1 MRWSNGSHL
10 QNQVEMTC
18 QVLSGSEDVYRGCQ
32 NISFPGNHLSWKQTF
47 CFSQISSTVSSGA
60 REGQLVA
67 SAEVVDCEDED
78 LDKKPRSNPFD
89 DNDTATFEVVDSGS
103 TWVSRKEVK
112 NFMNHSRGRPD
123 IEDDDDDNKNL
134 GEAWGGESFSI
145 KSERPR
151 TASDARSAR
160 TRPAVQDVSS
170 GFKQKAVPGRPP
182 PPTSAV
188 RSVASSS
195 SSLSSSSVSSSS
207 SSLSSSSSQVSAT
220 TVRKQTGKVTAKQA
234 VPQSSL
240 TESASISDV
249 ISKTPQVSITE
260 YNKLKAEIRRLKKDL
275 QTGNDKTPVRET
287 VKKIIRGQPYTLE
300 VYKSL
305 EDKLSLL
312 DCSVSMHDGNAITT
326 AVLFLKKTV
335 QQRILHEK
343 LRSRPEALKHL
354 AKYLKEHFDYTE
366 LTELYRSV
374 GEYEKAAMLQFN
386 QVIKSKD
393 PGVRLTK
400 LKYIYRNSFDGF
412 PELAEQTK
420 YLKEYIDLLN
430 RQLDIEDKDARDELE
445 KKNHALVAHP
455 RQAPLPLCSMIITLY
470 YCCRY
475 HFGEPENVPSS
486 PLAIRSTFKL
496 TDKQYE
502 WTVLSARAKLKQWK
516 GLEQMFQSK
525 GLFGSVKMKS
535 AVGFNHVVES
545 LHQHGA
551 PEEVLRTYLNYID
564 DRTER
569 LSLATKTKCHNV
581 AIETLA
587 AMKDR
592 QKLEQYRGQLKG
604 TAPEQ
609 AKITEYLSNTQIK
622 WKN

>member
-1 MRWSNGSHL
+1 MAS
-10 QNQVEMTC
+10 QKQM
-18 QVLSGSEDVYRGCQ
+18 
-32 NISFPGNHLSWKQTF
+32 SFQRLKK
-47 CFSQISSTVSSGA
+47 
-60 REGQLVA
+60 
-67 SAEVVDCEDED
+67 SAEEVDCEDEG
-78 LDKKPRSNPFD
+78 LDKKPRFNPFD
-89 DNDTATFEVVDSGS
+89 DYDTATFEVVDSGT
-103 TWVSRKEVK
+103 TWVSQKEVK
-112 NFMNHSRGRPD
+112 NFMNHSRGRPES
-123 IEDDDDDNKNL
+123 EDDDDDNRNL
-134 GEAWGGESFSI
+134 GAAWGGESYSI

-170 GFKQKAVPGRPP
+170 SSLSTSVKQKGVPRRPP

-195 SSLSSSSVSSSS
+195 GSLSSSSVSSSS
-207 SSLSSSSSQVSAT
+207 SLSSSSSKVSAT
-220 TVRKQTGKVTAKQA
+220 TVRNQTGKVTAKQA

-249 ISKTPQVSITE
+249 ISNTPQVSITE

-275 QTGNDKTPVRET
+275 QTSKGKARVPSVPET
-287 VKKIIRGQPYTLE
+287 VKKIIRGEPYTLE

-335 QQRILHEK
+335 KQRILHEV
-343 LRSRPEALKHL
+343 LRTRPKALKHL
-354 AKYLKEHFDYTE
+354 VKYLKEHFDYTE

-374 GEYEKAAMLQFN
+374 GEYEKAAMLQLN

-445 KKNHALVAHP
+445 KKNQALVAHP

-525 GLFGSVKMKS
+525 SLFGSVKMKS
-535 AVGFNHVVES
+535 AVGFDHVVES

-564 DRTER
+564 DKTER

>member
-1 MRWSNGSHL
+1 MAS
-10 QNQVEMTC
+10 QKQM
-18 QVLSGSEDVYRGCQ
+18 
-32 NISFPGNHLSWKQTF
+32 SFQRLKK
-47 CFSQISSTVSSGA
+47 
-60 REGQLVA
+60 
-67 SAEVVDCEDED
+67 SAEEVDCEDEG
-78 LDKKPRSNPFD
+78 LDKKPRFNPFD
-89 DNDTATFEVVDSGS
+89 DYDTATFEVVDSGT
-103 TWVSRKEVK
+103 TWVSKKEVK
-112 NFMNHSRGRPD
+112 NFMNHSRGRPES
-123 IEDDDDDNKNL
+123 EDDDDDNRNL
-134 GEAWGGESFSI
+134 GAAWGGESYSI

-170 GFKQKAVPGRPP
+170 SSLSTSVKQKGVPRRPP

-195 SSLSSSSVSSSS
+195 GSLSSSSVSSSS
-207 SSLSSSSSQVSAT
+207 SLSSSSSKVSAT
-220 TVRKQTGKVTAKQA
+220 TVRNQTGKVTAKQA

-249 ISKTPQVSITE
+249 ISNTPQVSITE
-260 YNKLKAEIRRLKKDL
+260 YNKLKAEIRRLKKDQ
-275 QTGNDKTPVRET
+275 QTSKGKARVPSVPET
-287 VKKIIRGQPYTLE
+287 VKKIIRGEPYTLE

-335 QQRILHEK
+335 KQRILHEV
-343 LRSRPEALKHL
+343 LRPRPKALKHL

-374 GEYEKAAMLQFN
+374 GEYEKAAMLQLN

-445 KKNHALVAHP
+445 KKNQALVAHP

-525 GLFGSVKMKS
+525 SLFGSVKMKS
-535 AVGFNHVVES
+535 AVGFDHVVES

-564 DRTER
+564 DKTER

>member
-1 MRWSNGSHL
+1 
-10 QNQVEMTC
+10 
-18 QVLSGSEDVYRGCQ
+18 
-32 NISFPGNHLSWKQTF
+32 
-47 CFSQISSTVSSGA
+47 
-60 REGQLVA
+60 
-67 SAEVVDCEDED
+67 
-78 LDKKPRSNPFD
+78 
-89 DNDTATFEVVDSGS
+89 
-103 TWVSRKEVK
+103 
-112 NFMNHSRGRPD
+112 MNHSRGRPES
-123 IEDDDDDNKNL
+123 EDDDEDNKNL
-134 GEAWGGESFSI
+134 GAAWGGESYSI

-170 GFKQKAVPGRPP
+170 SSLSTSFKQKAVPGRPP

-195 SSLSSSSVSSSS
+195 SSLSSSSVSSS

-249 ISKTPQVSITE
+249 ISNTPQVSITE

-275 QTGNDKTPVRET
+275 QHKLNFTYVRLS
-287 VKKIIRGQPYTLE
+287 KKNVGKIDDIGLHFSFKIFLLQLLQPYTLE

-326 AVLFLKKTV
+326 VSLTCFLDHIFLATSCV
-335 QQRILHEK
+335 SVCVFRHLP
-343 LRSRPEALKHL
+343 SRN
-354 AKYLKEHFDYTE
+354 
-366 LTELYRSV
+366 V
-374 GEYEKAAMLQFN
+374 GHNFFQMLQLN
-386 QVIKSKD
+386 QAIKSKD

-420 YLKEYIDLLN
+420 YLKEYTDLLN
-430 RQLDIEDKDARDELE
+430 RQLEIEDKDARDELE

-475 HFGEPENVPSS
+475 HFGEPEVQLLNPH
-486 PLAIRSTFKL
+486 
-496 TDKQYE
+496 
-502 WTVLSARAKLKQWK
+502 
-516 GLEQMFQSK
+516 FQS
-525 GLFGSVKMKS
+525 LFGSVKMKS
-535 AVGFNHVVES
+535 AVGFDHVVES

-551 PEEVLRTYLNYID
+551 PEEVLRTYLNFID
-564 DRTER
+564 DKTER

-581 AIETLA
+581 AIEVCFYEG
-587 AMKDR
+587 K
-592 QKLEQYRGQLKG
+592 E
-604 TAPEQ
+604 
-609 AKITEYLSNTQIK
+609 
-622 WKN
+622 

>member
-1 MRWSNGSHL
+1 MAS
-10 QNQVEMTC
+10 QKQM
-18 QVLSGSEDVYRGCQ
+18 
-32 NISFPGNHLSWKQTF
+32 SFQRLKK
-47 CFSQISSTVSSGA
+47 
-60 REGQLVA
+60 
-67 SAEVVDCEDED
+67 SAEVFDCEDKD
-78 LDKKPRSNPFD
+78 LDKKPRFNPFD
-89 DNDTATFEVVDSGS
+89 DDDTATFEVVDSGS
-103 TWVSRKEVK
+103 TWVSQKEVK
-112 NFMNHSRGRPD
+112 NFMNHSRGRPES
-123 IEDDDDDNKNL
+123 EDDDEDNKNL

-160 TRPAVQDVSS
+160 TRPVVQDVSS
-170 GFKQKAVPGRPP
+170 SSLSTSFKQKGVPRRPP

-207 SSLSSSSSQVSAT
+207 SLSSSSSQVSAT
-220 TVRKQTGKVTAKQA
+220 TVRNQTGKVTAKQA
-234 VPQSSL
+234 LQQSSL
-240 TESASISDV
+240 TESASISDAV
-249 ISKTPQVSITE
+249 ISNTPQVSITE

-275 QTGNDKTPVRET
+275 QTSKDKTPVPSVQET

-335 QQRILHEK
+335 KQRILHEK

-354 AKYLKEHFDYTE
+354 AKYLKEHFDHTE

-386 QVIKSKD
+386 QAIKSKD

-400 LKYIYRNSFDGF
+400 VKYVYRNSFDGF

-430 RQLDIEDKDARDELE
+430 RQLEIEDKDARDELE

-502 WTVLSARAKLKQWK
+502 WTVLSARGKLKQWK

-535 AVGFNHVVES
+535 AVGFDHVVES

-592 QKLEQYRGQLKG
+592 QKLEQYRGQIKG

>member
-1 MRWSNGSHL
+1 MAS
-10 QNQVEMTC
+10 QKQM
-18 QVLSGSEDVYRGCQ
+18 
-32 NISFPGNHLSWKQTF
+32 SFQRLKK
-47 CFSQISSTVSSGA
+47 
-60 REGQLVA
+60 
-67 SAEVVDCEDED
+67 SAEEVDCEDEG
-78 LDKKPRSNPFD
+78 LDKKPRFNPFD
-89 DNDTATFEVVDSGS
+89 DYDTATFEVVDSGT
-103 TWVSRKEVK
+103 TWVSKKEVK
-112 NFMNHSRGRPD
+112 NFMNHSRGRP
-123 IEDDDDDNKNL
+123 ESDDDDEDNRNL
-134 GEAWGGESFSI
+134 GAAWGGESYSI

-170 GFKQKAVPGRPP
+170 SSLSTSVKQKGVPRRPP

-195 SSLSSSSVSSSS
+195 GSLSSSSVSSSS
-207 SSLSSSSSQVSAT
+207 SSSLSSSSSKVSAT
-220 TVRKQTGKVTAKQA
+220 TVRNQTGKVTAKQA

-249 ISKTPQVSITE
+249 ISNTPQVSITE

-275 QTGNDKTPVRET
+275 QTSKGKARVPSVPET
-287 VKKIIRGQPYTLE
+287 VKKIIRGEPYTLE

-335 QQRILHEK
+335 KQRILHEV
-343 LRSRPEALKHL
+343 LRPRPKALKHL

-374 GEYEKAAMLQFN
+374 GEYEKAAMLQLN
-386 QVIKSKD
+386 QAIKSKD

-445 KKNHALVAHP
+445 KKNQALVAHP

-525 GLFGSVKMKS
+525 SLFGSVKMKS
-535 AVGFNHVVES
+535 AVGFDHVVES

-564 DRTER
+564 DKTER

>member
-1 MRWSNGSHL
+1 MAS
-10 QNQVEMTC
+10 QKQM
-18 QVLSGSEDVYRGCQ
+18 
-32 NISFPGNHLSWKQTF
+32 SFQRLKK
-47 CFSQISSTVSSGA
+47 
-60 REGQLVA
+60 
-67 SAEVVDCEDED
+67 SAEEVDCEDED
-78 LDKKPRSNPFD
+78 LDKKPRFNPFD
-89 DNDTATFEVVDSGS
+89 DYDTATFEVVDSGT
-103 TWVSRKEVK
+103 TWVSKKEVK
-112 NFMNHSRGRPD
+112 NFMNHSRGRP
-123 IEDDDDDNKNL
+123 ESDDDDEDNRNL
-134 GEAWGGESFSI
+134 GAAWGGESYSI

-170 GFKQKAVPGRPP
+170 SSLSTSVKQKGVPRRPP

-195 SSLSSSSVSSSS
+195 GSLSSSSVSSSS
-207 SSLSSSSSQVSAT
+207 SLSSSSSKVSAT
-220 TVRKQTGKVTAKQA
+220 TVRNQTGKVTAKQA

-249 ISKTPQVSITE
+249 ISNTPQVSITE
-260 YNKLKAEIRRLKKDL
+260 YNKLKAEIRRLKKDQ
-275 QTGNDKTPVRET
+275 QTSKGKARVPSVPET
-287 VKKIIRGQPYTLE
+287 VKKIIRGEPYTLE

-335 QQRILHEK
+335 KQRILHEV
-343 LRSRPEALKHL
+343 LRPRPKALKHL

-374 GEYEKAAMLQFN
+374 GEYEKAAMLQLN
-386 QVIKSKD
+386 QAIKSKD

-445 KKNHALVAHP
+445 KKNQALVAHP

-535 AVGFNHVVES
+535 AVGFDHVVES

-564 DRTER
+564 DKTER

>member
-1 MRWSNGSHL
+1 MAS
-10 QNQVEMTC
+10 QKQM
-18 QVLSGSEDVYRGCQ
+18 
-32 NISFPGNHLSWKQTF
+32 SFQRLKK
-47 CFSQISSTVSSGA
+47 
-60 REGQLVA
+60 
-67 SAEVVDCEDED
+67 SAEVFDCEDKD
-78 LDKKPRSNPFD
+78 LDKKPRFNPFD
-89 DNDTATFEVVDSGS
+89 DDDTLTFEVVDSGS
-103 TWVSRKEVK
+103 TWVSQKEVK
-112 NFMNHSRGRPD
+112 NFMNHSRGRPES
-123 IEDDDDDNKNL
+123 EDDDDDNKNL
-134 GEAWGGESFSI
+134 GAAWGGESYSI

-160 TRPAVQDVSS
+160 TRPAVHDVSS
-170 GFKQKAVPGRPP
+170 SNLSTNFKQKGVPRRPP

-195 SSLSSSSVSSSS
+195 GSLSSSSVSSS

-220 TVRKQTGKVTAKQA
+220 TVRNQTGKVTAKQA

-249 ISKTPQVSITE
+249 ISNTPQVSITE
-260 YNKLKAEIRRLKKDL
+260 HNKLKAEIRRLKKDL
-275 QTGNDKTPVRET
+275 QTSKDKTPVPSVQET

-335 QQRILHEK
+335 KQRILHEV
-343 LRSRPEALKHL
+343 LRTRPTALNHL

-374 GEYEKAAMLQFN
+374 GEYEKAAMLQLN
-386 QVIKSKD
+386 QAIKSKD

-445 KKNHALVAHP
+445 KKNQALVAHP

-535 AVGFNHVVES
+535 AVGFDHVVES

>member
-1 MRWSNGSHL
+1 MAS
-10 QNQVEMTC
+10 QKQM
-18 QVLSGSEDVYRGCQ
+18 
-32 NISFPGNHLSWKQTF
+32 SFQRLKK
-47 CFSQISSTVSSGA
+47 
-60 REGQLVA
+60 
-67 SAEVVDCEDED
+67 SAEEVDCEDED
-78 LDKKPRSNPFD
+78 LDKKPRFNPFD
-89 DNDTATFEVVDSGS
+89 DYDTATFEVVDSGT
-103 TWVSRKEVK
+103 TWVSQKEVK
-112 NFMNHSRGRPD
+112 NFMNHSRGRPES
-123 IEDDDDDNKNL
+123 EDDDDDNRNL
-134 GEAWGGESFSI
+134 GAAWGGESYSI

-170 GFKQKAVPGRPP
+170 SSLSTSVKQKGVPRRPP

-195 SSLSSSSVSSSS
+195 GSLSSSSVSSSS
-207 SSLSSSSSQVSAT
+207 SLSSSSSKVSAT
-220 TVRKQTGKVTAKQA
+220 TVRNQTGKVTAKQA

-249 ISKTPQVSITE
+249 ISNTPQVSITE
-260 YNKLKAEIRRLKKDL
+260 YNKLKAEIRRLKKDQ
-275 QTGNDKTPVRET
+275 QTSKGKARVPSVPET
-287 VKKIIRGQPYTLE
+287 VKKIIRGEPYTLE

-335 QQRILHEK
+335 KQRILHEV
-343 LRSRPEALKHL
+343 LRPRPKALKHL

-374 GEYEKAAMLQFN
+374 GEYEKAAMLQLN
-386 QVIKSKD
+386 QAIKSKD

-445 KKNHALVAHP
+445 KKNQALVAHP

-525 GLFGSVKMKS
+525 SLFGSVKMKS
-535 AVGFNHVVES
+535 AVGFDHVVES

-564 DRTER
+564 DKTER

>member
-1 MRWSNGSHL
+1 MAS
-10 QNQVEMTC
+10 QKQM
-18 QVLSGSEDVYRGCQ
+18 
-32 NISFPGNHLSWKQTF
+32 SFQRLKK
-47 CFSQISSTVSSGA
+47 
-60 REGQLVA
+60 
-67 SAEVVDCEDED
+67 SAEEVDCEDED
-78 LDKKPRSNPFD
+78 LDKKPRFNPFD
-89 DNDTATFEVVDSGS
+89 DYDTATFEVVDSGT
-103 TWVSRKEVK
+103 TWVSKKEVK
-112 NFMNHSRGRPD
+112 NFMNHSRGRPES
-123 IEDDDDDNKNL
+123 EDDDDDNRNL
-134 GEAWGGESFSI
+134 GAAWGGESYSI

-170 GFKQKAVPGRPP
+170 SSLSTSVKQKGVPRRPP

-195 SSLSSSSVSSSS
+195 GSLSSSSVSSSS
-207 SSLSSSSSQVSAT
+207 SLSSSSSKVSAT
-220 TVRKQTGKVTAKQA
+220 TVRNQTGKVTAKQA

-240 TESASISDV
+240 TESASISDAV
-249 ISKTPQVSITE
+249 ISNTPQVSIKE
-260 YNKLKAEIRRLKKDL
+260 YNKLKAEIRRLEKDL
-275 QTGNDKTPVRET
+275 QTSKGKARVPSVPET
-287 VKKIIRGQPYTLE
+287 VKKIIRGEPYTLE

-335 QQRILHEK
+335 KQRILHEV
-343 LRSRPEALKHL
+343 LRTRPKALKHL

-374 GEYEKAAMLQFN
+374 GEYEKAAMLQLN
-386 QVIKSKD
+386 QAIKSKD
-393 PGVRLTK
+393 PGVRFTK

-445 KKNHALVAHP
+445 KKNQALVAHP

-535 AVGFNHVVES
+535 AVGFDHVVES

-564 DRTER
+564 DKTER

-587 AMKDR
+587 GMKDR

>member
-1 MRWSNGSHL
+1 MAS
-10 QNQVEMTC
+10 QKQM
-18 QVLSGSEDVYRGCQ
+18 
-32 NISFPGNHLSWKQTF
+32 SFQRLKK
-47 CFSQISSTVSSGA
+47 
-60 REGQLVA
+60 
-67 SAEVVDCEDED
+67 SAEEVDCEDEG
-78 LDKKPRSNPFD
+78 LDKKPRFNPFD
-89 DNDTATFEVVDSGS
+89 DYDTATFEVVDSGT
-103 TWVSRKEVK
+103 TWVSQKEVK
-112 NFMNHSRGRPD
+112 NFMNHSRGRPES
-123 IEDDDDDNKNL
+123 EDDDDDNRNL
-134 GEAWGGESFSI
+134 GAAWGGESYSI

-170 GFKQKAVPGRPP
+170 SSLSTSVKQKGVPRRPP

-195 SSLSSSSVSSSS
+195 GSLSSSSVSSSS
-207 SSLSSSSSQVSAT
+207 SSSLSSSSSKVSAT
-220 TVRKQTGKVTAKQA
+220 TVRNQTGKVTAKQA

-249 ISKTPQVSITE
+249 ISNTPQVSITE
-260 YNKLKAEIRRLKKDL
+260 YNKLKAEIRRLKKDQ
-275 QTGNDKTPVRET
+275 QTSKGKARVPSVPET
-287 VKKIIRGQPYTLE
+287 VKKIIRGEPYTLE

-335 QQRILHEK
+335 KQRILHEV
-343 LRSRPEALKHL
+343 LRPRPKALKHL

-374 GEYEKAAMLQFN
+374 GEYEKAAMLQLN
-386 QVIKSKD
+386 QAIKSKD

-430 RQLDIEDKDARDELE
+430 RQLEIEDKDARDELE
-445 KKNHALVAHP
+445 KKNQALVAHP

-525 GLFGSVKMKS
+525 SLFGSVKMKS
-535 AVGFNHVVES
+535 AVGFDHVVES

-564 DRTER
+564 DKTER

>member
-1 MRWSNGSHL
+1 MAS
-10 QNQVEMTC
+10 QKQM
-18 QVLSGSEDVYRGCQ
+18 
-32 NISFPGNHLSWKQTF
+32 SFQRLKK
-47 CFSQISSTVSSGA
+47 
-60 REGQLVA
+60 
-67 SAEVVDCEDED
+67 SAEEVDCEDEG
-78 LDKKPRSNPFD
+78 LDKKPRFNPFD
-89 DNDTATFEVVDSGS
+89 DYDTATFEVVDSGT
-103 TWVSRKEVK
+103 TWVSQKEVK
-112 NFMNHSRGRPD
+112 NFMNHSRGRPES
-123 IEDDDDDNKNL
+123 EDDDDDNRNL
-134 GEAWGGESFSI
+134 GAAWGGESYSI

-170 GFKQKAVPGRPP
+170 SSLSTSVKQKGVPRRPP

-195 SSLSSSSVSSSS
+195 GSLSSSSVSSSS
-207 SSLSSSSSQVSAT
+207 SLSSSSSKVSAT
-220 TVRKQTGKVTAKQA
+220 TVRNQTGKVTAKQA

-249 ISKTPQVSITE
+249 ISNTPQVSITE
-260 YNKLKAEIRRLKKDL
+260 YNKLKAEIRRLKKDQ
-275 QTGNDKTPVRET
+275 QTSKGKARVPSVPET
-287 VKKIIRGQPYTLE
+287 VKKIIRGEPYTLE

-335 QQRILHEK
+335 KQRILHEV
-343 LRSRPEALKHL
+343 LRPRPKALKHL

-374 GEYEKAAMLQFN
+374 GEYEKAAMLQLN
-386 QVIKSKD
+386 QAIKSKD

-430 RQLDIEDKDARDELE
+430 RQLEIEDKDARDELE
-445 KKNHALVAHP
+445 KKNQALVAHP

-525 GLFGSVKMKS
+525 SLFGSVKMKS
-535 AVGFNHVVES
+535 AVGFDHVVES

-564 DRTER
+564 DKTER

>member
-1 MRWSNGSHL
+1 MAQFVALYIPKLPQFISAGTPPREMAFQKQMSFQRL
-10 QNQVEMTC
+10 Q
-18 QVLSGSEDVYRGCQ
+18 
-32 NISFPGNHLSWKQTF
+32 K
-47 CFSQISSTVSSGA
+47 
-60 REGQLVA
+60 
-67 SAEVVDCEDED
+67 SAEVVDWEDED

-89 DNDTATFEVVDSGS
+89 DDNTATFEVVDSGS
-103 TWVSRKEVK
+103 TWVSQNEVK
-112 NFMNHSRGRPD
+112 NFMNHSRGRPES
-123 IEDDDDDNKNL
+123 EDDDEDNKNL
-134 GEAWGGESFSI
+134 GAAWGGESYSI

-170 GFKQKAVPGRPP
+170 SSLSTSFKQKAVPGRPP

-195 SSLSSSSVSSSS
+195 SSLSSSSVSSS

-249 ISKTPQVSITE
+249 ISNTRQVSITE

-335 QQRILHEK
+335 QQRILLEV
-343 LRSRPEALKHL
+343 LRPRPTALKHL

-374 GEYEKAAMLQFN
+374 GEYEKAAMLQLN
-386 QVIKSKD
+386 QAIKSKD

-420 YLKEYIDLLN
+420 YLKEYTDLLN
-430 RQLDIEDKDARDELE
+430 RQLEIEDKDTRDELE

-525 GLFGSVKMKS
+525 SLFGSVKMKS
-535 AVGFNHVVES
+535 AVGFDHVVES

-564 DRTER
+564 DKTER

>member
-1 MRWSNGSHL
+1 MAS
-10 QNQVEMTC
+10 QKQM
-18 QVLSGSEDVYRGCQ
+18 
-32 NISFPGNHLSWKQTF
+32 SFQRLMK
-47 CFSQISSTVSSGA
+47 
-60 REGQLVA
+60 
-67 SAEVVDCEDED
+67 SAEVFDCEDKD
-78 LDKKPRSNPFD
+78 LDKKPRFNPFD
-89 DNDTATFEVVDSGS
+89 DDDTATFEVVDSGS
-103 TWVSRKEVK
+103 TCVSQKEVK
-112 NFMNHSRGRPD
+112 NFMNHSRGRPES
-123 IEDDDDDNKNL
+123 EDDDEDNKNL

-145 KSERPR
+145 KSGRPQ

-160 TRPAVQDVSS
+160 TRLVVQYVSS
-170 GFKQKAVPGRPP
+170 SSLSTSFKQKGVPRRPP

-207 SSLSSSSSQVSAT
+207 SLSSSSSKVSAT
-220 TVRKQTGKVTAKQA
+220 TVRNQTGKVTAKQA
-234 VPQSSL
+234 VPQPSL
-240 TESASISDV
+240 TESTSISDV
-249 ISKTPQVSITE
+249 ISNTPQVSITE
-260 YNKLKAEIRRLKKDL
+260 YNKLKAEIRRLEKDL
-275 QTGNDKTPVRET
+275 QTSKNKAPVPSVPET
-287 VKKIIRGQPYTLE
+287 VKKIIRGQ
-300 VYKSL
+300 
-305 EDKLSLL
+305 
-312 DCSVSMHDGNAITT
+312 

-335 QQRILHEK
+335 KQRILHEE
-343 LRSRPEALKHL
+343 LRSRPKALKHL
-354 AKYLKEHFDYTE
+354 AKHLKEHFDYTE

-386 QVIKSKD
+386 QAIKSKD

-400 LKYIYRNSFDGF
+400 LKFIYRNSFDGF

-535 AVGFNHVVES
+535 AVGFDHVVETF
-545 LHQHGA
+545 HQHGA
-551 PEEVLRTYLNYID
+551 PEEVLRTYLNYIE

>member
-1 MRWSNGSHL
+1 MPSECNKINSNNLAVTYS
-10 QNQVEMTC
+10 T
-18 QVLSGSEDVYRGCQ
+18 
-32 NISFPGNHLSWKQTF
+32 KAQT
-47 CFSQISSTVSSGA
+47 SSTRRICLESNVPKHGAQYVAQGGSIVYWHSLLLFTYRSYHSSY
-60 REGQLVA
+60 QLERLHA
-67 SAEVVDCEDED
+67 KWRAEVVDCEDED

-170 GFKQKAVPGRPP
+170 GSLSTSFKQKAVPGRPP

-240 TESASISDV
+240 TESASISD
-249 ISKTPQVSITE
+249 
-260 YNKLKAEIRRLKKDL
+260 
-275 QTGNDKTPVRET
+275 G
-287 VKKIIRGQPYTLE
+287 
-300 VYKSL
+300 
-305 EDKLSLL
+305 
-312 DCSVSMHDGNAITT
+312 
-326 AVLFLKKTV
+326 
-335 QQRILHEK
+335 ILHEK

>member
-1 MRWSNGSHL
+1 
-10 QNQVEMTC
+10 
-18 QVLSGSEDVYRGCQ
+18 
-32 NISFPGNHLSWKQTF
+32 
-47 CFSQISSTVSSGA
+47 
-60 REGQLVA
+60 
-67 SAEVVDCEDED
+67 
-78 LDKKPRSNPFD
+78 
-89 DNDTATFEVVDSGS
+89 
-103 TWVSRKEVK
+103 
-112 NFMNHSRGRPD
+112 MNHSRGRPES
-123 IEDDDDDNKNL
+123 EDDDEDNKNL
-134 GEAWGGESFSI
+134 GAAWGGESYSI

-170 GFKQKAVPGRPP
+170 SSLSTSFKQKAVPGRPP

-195 SSLSSSSVSSSS
+195 SSLSSSSVSSS

-249 ISKTPQVSITE
+249 ISNTRQVSITE

-275 QTGNDKTPVRET
+275 QTSNNNTPVPPVQET
-287 VKKIIRGQPYTLE
+287 VKSIIRGQPYTLE

-335 QQRILHEK
+335 QQRILLEV
-343 LRSRPEALKHL
+343 LRPRPTALKHL

-374 GEYEKAAMLQFN
+374 GEYEKAAMLQLN
-386 QVIKSKD
+386 QAIKSKD

-420 YLKEYIDLLN
+420 YLKEYTDLLN
-430 RQLDIEDKDARDELE
+430 RQLEIEDKDTRDELE

-535 AVGFNHVVES
+535 AVGFDHVVES

-564 DRTER
+564 DKTER